1 MLRSHAQRFLVVVV
15 NNSQRFLVAV
25 AKIVGH
31 LKFDHD
37 GRKKK
42 LRKLSQILEEK
53 SCPNLLRVLYLSNI
67 FLRKCEAIQKI
78 ILVLSF
84 TKFQI
89 LSIQ

>member
-1 MLRSHAQRFLVVVV
+1 MLTSHAQRFLVVVV

-42 LRKLSQILEEK
+42 RKLSQILGEK

-78 ILVLSF
+78 ILAL
-84 TKFQI
+84 
-89 LSIQ
+89 

>member
-1 MLRSHAQRFLVVVV
+1 MLTSHAQRFLVVVV

-25 AKIVGH
+25 VKIVGH

-37 GRKKK
+37 GRKV
-42 LRKLSQILEEK
+42 
-53 SCPNLLRVLYLSNI
+53 RVLYLSNI